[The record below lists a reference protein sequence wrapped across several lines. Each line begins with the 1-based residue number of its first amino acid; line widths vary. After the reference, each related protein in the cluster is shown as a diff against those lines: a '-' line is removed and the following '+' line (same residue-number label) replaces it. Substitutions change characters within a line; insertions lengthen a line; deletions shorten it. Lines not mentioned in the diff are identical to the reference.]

1 MRQKNNQN
9 RIKVYR
15 TMEGNIFEAVTAVI
29 LIVIWTIALTRLKSM
44 DEPVTFLSDE
54 ENNASTR
61 MIAGSIVATVLSLL
75 FLVSA
80 YFPDRM
86 INMRIDVKNTAQ
98 YALMIRMSRIMAV
111 ETAVIYLGSIAN
123 VGNDRS
129 IYPALLAIALS
140 VTLMIFRT
148 LIKRKG

>member
-1 MRQKNNQN
+1 
-9 RIKVYR
+9 
-15 TMEGNIFEAVTAVI
+15 MEGNIFEAVTAAI
-29 LIVIWTIALTRLKSM
+29 LIVIWAIALTRLKNM

-111 ETAVIYLGSIAN
+111 ETAVIFLGSIAN
-123 VGNDRS
+123 VENERS